1 MKQTQS
7 LDQRFIAI
15 FLVLSVSM
23 TVVSVSLVASPVT
36 HSQSSRLAPT
46 QVGDVL
52 ATSLRYSTP
61 HERIALQQTA
71 PTASSTSSNSGT
83 KAKSPFIALGLSLLI
98 PGAGQM
104 YNGDYVYGAGFLGVE
119 AGTWILYSK
128 YDSDGKE
135 RTQIYEDFNR
145 AHWSEQRYTDY
156 LWQVYGKRD
165 DDSIQETEISHNL
178 PSDPNAQQYFEQTG
192 KYDQFSWGW
201 DDTYLDTGGVSPLR
215 WQLEWGDSIPGK
227 YGVRAAKGNNIPFS
241 ANRLTYETLRDDAN
255 RSFENRDRMY
265 LVAALNRLVS
275 GMHAF
280 LVASSRK
287 RATST
292 EGTGGA
298 FSRLEWTPSLETRH
312 TFADTPVMQVRW
324 RF

>member
-1 MKQTQS
+1 MKQTQP
-7 LDQRFIAI
+7 LHQRFIAI
-15 FLVLSVSM
+15 LLVLSVCM
-23 TVVSVSLVASPVT
+23 TVQSVSLVASPVT

-46 QVGDVL
+46 QVGDIL
-52 ATSLRYSTP
+52 ATSLKYSTP

-71 PTASSTSSNSGT
+71 PTATSTSSSSEP

-119 AGTWILYSK
+119 AGTWILFSK

-201 DDTYLDTGGVSPLR
+201 DDTYLDTGLANLVY
-215 WQLEWGDSIPGK
+215 QVEWGTAASGFYNVP
-227 YGVRAAKGNNIPFS
+227 AAKGNNIPFS

-265 LVAALNRLVS
+265 LVAALNRLLS

-287 RATST
+287 KATST
-292 EGTGGA
+292 ESSGGA